1 MKPKVD
7 REERRAELGE
17 AVWRVIA
24 SRGIE
29 AVSIRN
35 VAEESSWSRGV
46 VQIYFRDKDD
56 LMLAAFA
63 QVAEHASRVT
73 MRAASGLT
81 GLAALRAALLA
92 YAKPDEEQR
101 IVFTSLEAFGV
112 RAASNP
118 GFARAYHEVHARWR
132 AETEQAFQSIADGG
146 ELRSDLDPIAAAA
159 HYYAFT
165 LGIGFLVYVDPE
177 ALANGVAESMVDVYI
192 RSISAGAARDT

>member
-24 SRGIE
+24 TRGIE

-35 VAEESSWSRGV
+35 VAEESGWSRGV
-46 VQIYFRDKDD
+46 LQIYFRDKDD
-56 LMLAAFA
+56 LMLAAFE

-73 MRAASGLT
+73 ARAATGLT

-92 YAKPDEEQR
+92 YAKPDDEQR
-101 IVFTSLEAFGV
+101 VVFTALEAFGV
-112 RAASNP
+112 HAANKP
-118 GFARAYHEVHARWR
+118 AFARAYREVHARWR
-132 AETEQAFQSIADGG
+132 AQTEQLFRSMAADG
-146 ELRSDLDPIAAAA
+146 ELREDLDPVAAAA

-177 ALANGVAESMVDVYI
+177 ALAGDVAEQMVDVYV
-192 RSISAGAARDT
+192 RSISAAAARGA